1 MLNYTIQMKFNKTNK
16 NYRIQ
21 LKLKNMYEKLQNT
34 NKTLYSTNGND
45 QNCNDSQ
52 LMEWTVVVTCGY
64 QQTLCYGLSSL
75 EK

>member
-34 NKTLYSTNGND
+34 NKIRLLD
-45 QNCNDSQ
+45 IE
-52 LMEWTVVVTCGY
+52 LMNT
-64 QQTLCYGLSSL
+64 
-75 EK
+75 